1 MFCLIPMA
9 TAKENYMDRK
19 ILREFTVTQ
28 ESPCI
33 DIYIDCFADYKITEI
48 KVKPELKFRQSGG
61 GGGGWRDKLLQ
72 LAVLSLK
79 LGLSTLELGGIRQII
94 PLLLFQKG

>member
-1 MFCLIPMA
+1 MVCLIPMA

-33 DIYIDCFADYKITEI
+33 NIYIDCFADYKITEI

-61 GGGGWRDKLLQ
+61 GVEVGETSFCSWQ
-72 LAVLSLK
+72 S
-79 LGLSTLELGGIRQII
+79 
-94 PLLLFQKG
+94 